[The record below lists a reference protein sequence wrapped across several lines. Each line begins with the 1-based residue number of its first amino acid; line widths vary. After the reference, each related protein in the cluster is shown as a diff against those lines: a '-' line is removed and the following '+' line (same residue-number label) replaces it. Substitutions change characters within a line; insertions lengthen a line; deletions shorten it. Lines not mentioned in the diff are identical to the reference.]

1 MPAEPYEIVMPAP
14 PAPPLDPRQTAL
26 LIIDLQYVCASR
38 DHGLGRAA
46 RDQGNADALRYR
58 FDRIDEIVP
67 RVGWLAQGCRDAGV
81 QVIYVRVATGLPDGR
96 DGSPSLRGLWCAEG
110 SREAEILDE
119 LAPQEGDLVLSKK
132 SISAFT
138 TTSIDQTLRHL
149 GIRTLIATGV
159 VTNGC
164 VELTVR
170 DAADHG
176 YHVIVVDDCC
186 GANSEALHLD
196 ALERLDRG
204 LLRVRQG
211 EDVLRDLG
219 CVPVAAAAA
228 V

>member
-1 MPAEPYEIVMPAP
+1 MLPEPYDLVRPAP

-38 DHGLGRAA
+38 ELGLGRAA
-46 RDQGNADALRYR
+46 REQGNAEALRYR
-58 FDRIDEIVP
+58 FERIDEIVP
-67 RVGWLAQGCRDAGV
+67 RVRRLAAGCREAGV

-110 SREAEILDE
+110 SREADILDE
-119 LAPQEGDLVLSKK
+119 VAPQEGDLILSKK

-149 GIRTLIATGV
+149 GIRTLITTGV

-164 VELTVR
+164 VELTIR

-176 YHVIVVDDCC
+176 YHGIVVDDCC

-196 ALERLDRG
+196 ALERLNRG
-204 LLRVRQG
+204 LLRVSQS
-211 EDVLRDLG
+211 EDILRDLVR
-219 CVPVAAAAA
+219 VPAGSMA